1 MNEEGDS
8 PKLRA
13 VFRVCIWNQRR
24 RAKSRSTELRMGSH
38 GMRTHLA
45 SLTIPPQL
53 DRTDSLKPA
62 VWKSPASATSSSLV
76 AGISYF
82 LNLYSPK
89 VMPGNGECGGR
100 AVNAVLFEK

>member
-13 VFRVCIWNQRR
+13 VFRVYIWNQRW

-53 DRTDSLKPA
+53 GRTDSQTRLLKTA
-62 VWKSPASATSSSLV
+62 RTCNIVSS
-76 AGISYF
+76 
-82 LNLYSPK
+82 
-89 VMPGNGECGGR
+89 GR
-100 AVNAVLFEK
+100 WYIIFFGFV